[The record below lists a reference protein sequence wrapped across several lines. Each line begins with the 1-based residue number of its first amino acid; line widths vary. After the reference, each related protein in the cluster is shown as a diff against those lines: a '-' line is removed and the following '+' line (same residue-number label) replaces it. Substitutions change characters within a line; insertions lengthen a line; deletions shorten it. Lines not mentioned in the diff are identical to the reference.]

1 MSDNETS
8 EQQQLPR
15 ITGRVKWFNTKAGF
29 GFITACEGELKDK
42 DVFVHYSSIKVQ
54 DDQYK
59 YLVQGEYVDFDLSNS
74 AKGGHEFHATNI
86 SGVKGGG
93 LMCEVQRANVEPRV
107 NKPRVYKTPDEQP
120 RINTR
125 NNTREDKSGKKHRT
139 SAK

>member
-1 MSDNETS
+1 MGDNETQ
-8 EQQQLPR
+8 EQQLPR

-42 DVFVHYSSIKVQ
+42 DVFVHYSSIHVQ

-59 YLVQGEYVDFDLSNS
+59 YLVQGEYVDFELSNS

-93 LMCEVQRANVEPRV
+93 LMCEIQRANVETRV

-120 RINTR
+120 RLNNRNTR
-125 NNTREDKSGKKHRT
+125 DDKSVKKHRT
-139 SAK
+139 NTTK